1 MSHVPPVRCRAA
13 FGQVVGLGTRAAVVQ
28 YPTLQPNLHAY
39 AIIGA
44 AGMLG
49 GVTRMTVSCTVLVM
63 ETTGSL
69 QVRVPSSVSPVRAHV
84 CLVRAHAQQ
93 QIQAVCSPPQTE
105 PPPPPYTA
113 VARAD
118 HAHGVRGQVGR

>member
-1 MSHVPPVRCRAA
+1 MFLPVRSRAA
-13 FGQVVGLGTRAAVVQ
+13 FGQVVGLVMRAAVAQ
-28 YPTLQPNLHAY
+28 YPTLQPNLHSY

-69 QVRVPSSVSPVRAHV
+69 QVRAPSSPSTHTRTRGSIGRSSVKT
-84 CLVRAHAQQ
+84 
-93 QIQAVCSPPQTE
+93 QAV
-105 PPPPPYTA
+105 
-113 VARAD
+113 
-118 HAHGVRGQVGR
+118 